1 MKKEIFK
8 LLVAEF
14 QKLGINPTQWL
25 GTRTNVRRI
34 NKKNLADSSI
44 NEYAFNRE
52 LETQGKARLLI
63 LFSEEFS
70 YFPGSDSR
78 RCGTW

>member
-25 GTRTNVRRI
+25 GTRTNVKRI
-34 NKKNLADSSI
+34 SKKNLAESPI
-44 NEYAFNRE
+44 NEYA
-52 LETQGKARLLI
+52 LI
-63 LFSEEFS
+63 KS
-70 YFPGSDSR
+70 
-78 RCGTW
+78 

>member
-25 GTRTNVRRI
+25 GTRTNVKRI
-34 NKKNLADSSI
+34 SKKNLAESPI
-44 NEYAFNRE
+44 NEYAFNKE
-52 LETQGKARLLI
+52 LETQGKQRI
-63 LFSEEFS
+63 EEKKLQ
-70 YFPGSDSR
+70 
-78 RCGTW
+78 TQ